1 MITDEKK
8 FEFNEDIENDCLMT
22 WKNARTLGRYKSLC
36 NERDSVDVKKYDCFF
51 AFGNESFARGMKGI
65 RPLNDGEKIYSFGA
79 GGYGTKDGIE
89 RLFKFYEDMEA
100 RIKNECDPQEVYCY
114 ECCIAFDGDIEAIRL
129 VARIWGVETAKT
141 IRRKSAFYGVEE
153 LFK

>member
-1 MITDEKK
+1 MTDEKK

-22 WKNARTLGRYKSLC
+22 WKNARTLGRYKALC

-89 RLFKFYEDMEA
+89 RLFKFYEDMEEIGRA
-100 RIKNECDPQEVYCY
+100 HV
-114 ECCIAFDGDIEAIRL
+114 
-129 VARIWGVETAKT
+129 
-141 IRRKSAFYGVEE
+141 
-153 LFK
+153 

>member
-1 MITDEKK
+1 MTDEKK

-22 WKNARTLGRYKSLC
+22 WKNARTLGRYKALC

-89 RLFKFYEDMEA
+89 RLFKF
-100 RIKNECDPQEVYCY
+100 
-114 ECCIAFDGDIEAIRL
+114 DGDIEAIRL
-129 VARIWGVETAKT
+129 VAGIWGVETAKT
-141 IRRKSAFYGVEE
+141 IKRRSAFYRVEE
-153 LFK
+153 LFN

>member
-1 MITDEKK
+1 MTDEKK

-22 WKNARTLGRYKSLC
+22 WKNARTLGRYKALC

-114 ECCIAFDGDIEAIRL
+114 EYNNHECCIAFDGDIEAIRL
-129 VARIWGVETAKT
+129 VAGIWGVETVSYTHLRAHET
-141 IRRKSAFYGVEE
+141 
-153 LFK
+153 